1 MLQFH
6 NIFFAR
12 LFHKWRHVTCAL
24 WRHLSSLP
32 HQFSIGSLSND
43 DADGNDNR
51 PKAIGLINKN
61 NNFARG
67 KCLNSRFV
75 EAGNTRQQLSV
86 LFLNFDTVLK
96 NSTPKTIANIWR
108 IKRDGI
114 SVIKFEAVRIHFLS
128 DVFVA
133 VAVAVA

>member
-12 LFHKWRHVTCAL
+12 IFHKWRHVTSAL

-51 PKAIGLINKN
+51 PKAIGLISKN
-61 NNFARG
+61 NNFARESAWIPFF
-67 KCLNSRFV
+67 SRPGTQDNNFLFFSW
-75 EAGNTRQQLSV
+75 TLIQSLRIQLQKQ
-86 LFLNFDTVLK
+86 LPTFDEV
-96 NSTPKTIANIWR
+96 NE
-108 IKRDGI
+108 
-114 SVIKFEAVRIHFLS
+114 V
-128 DVFVA
+128 VA
-133 VAVAVA
+133 